1 MLHDRIKFHT
11 LYIAFSSVILEKTKA
26 MKGSGQPKNPG
37 GKKSLKRKATKGRGH
52 GKPPQAQA
60 KAGPTPAQ
68 VHASAAATGI
78 TVPLGQGVPHTRA
91 RAAQKLPSF
100 YEL

>member
-1 MLHDRIKFHT
+1 MTGIKFHAF
-11 LYIAFSSVILEKTKA
+11 YIAFSSVILQKTKV
-26 MKGSGQPKNPG
+26 MKGSGQPKESGRKKNLK
-37 GKKSLKRKATKGRGH
+37 GKAAKGRGH
-52 GKPPQAQA
+52 AKPPQA

-78 TVPLGQGVPHTRA
+78 AVPLGHVVPCTRA